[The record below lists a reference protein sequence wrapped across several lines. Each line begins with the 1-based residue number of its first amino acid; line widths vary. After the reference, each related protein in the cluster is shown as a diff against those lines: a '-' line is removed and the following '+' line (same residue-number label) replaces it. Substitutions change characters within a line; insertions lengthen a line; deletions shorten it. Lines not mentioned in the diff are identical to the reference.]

1 MTIKSLPIETPEW
14 KSLSEHYQQIKTLHL
29 RNLFKEDPHRG
40 ERFACE
46 AEGVYLDYSKNRITD
61 RTIQLLIT
69 LAETARLAEQI
80 DAMFRGDKINT
91 TERRAALHVALRS
104 PTGSSLL
111 VDGQDVVP
119 EVHTVLEQMTDFSNR
134 IRSGEWKGY
143 TGKPIRNII
152 NIGIGGSDLGPLMA
166 YAALKHFCDKT
177 LSAQFVSNID
187 SVNLTEAIRGRDP
200 AETLFIICSKTFT
213 TTETLTNANSARMW
227 LTEALGEKAVD
238 RHFVAISTNE
248 VAVKQFGI
256 DPKNM
261 FRFWDWVGG
270 RYSLPSAVGL
280 SLMVAIGPDNFKDML
295 AGMHAMDE
303 HFKSAPFEKNLPV
316 LLALIGIWYNNFFN
330 AETHAI
336 LPYSHRLRHLS
347 DYLQQLEM
355 ESNGK
360 SVDLEG
366 NSVVYQTAPI
376 IWGQAGTNGQHAFYQ
391 LIHQGTKLI
400 PCDFIGF
407 CQSTDP
413 FDSHHNLLMANFFA
427 QTDALAFGKTAEE
440 LRAEGVTETL
450 IPHRTFEGNKPTNS
464 ILATRLTSQ
473 TLGKLVALY
482 EHKVF
487 VQGVI
492 WNINPFDQW
501 GVELGKVLAKDI
513 APKLESDAEPE
524 LHYSSSTNAL
534 IRRYRQLRKA

>member
-1 MTIKSLPIETPEW
+1 MTSKSPHTELPEW
-14 KSLSEHYQQIKTLHL
+14 KNLSEHYQEIKTLHL
-29 RNLFKEDPHRG
+29 RNLFEEDPRRG

-46 AEGVYLDYSKNRITD
+46 AEGIYLDYSKNRITD
-61 RTIQLLIT
+61 RTIQLLIK
-69 LAETARLAEQI
+69 LAETAGLAERS
-80 DAMFRGDKINT
+80 AGMFRGDKINT
-91 TERRAALHVALRS
+91 TERRAVLHIALRS
-104 PTGSSLL
+104 PKGSSII
-111 VDGQDVVP
+111 VDGQDVVT
-119 EVHTVLEQMTDFSNR
+119 EVHAVLEQMTHFSNR

-143 TGKPIRNII
+143 TGKPIRHII

-166 YAALKHFCDKT
+166 YEALKHSSDRT
-177 LSAQFVSNID
+177 LPVQFVSNID
-187 SVNLTEAIRGRDP
+187 SANLTEAIRGLDP
-200 AETLFIICSKTFT
+200 AETLFIICSKAFT
-213 TTETLTNANSARMW
+213 TIETLTNAKSARSW
-227 LTEALGEKAVD
+227 LTAALGEKAVD

-248 VAVKQFGI
+248 IEVKNFGI
-256 DPKNM
+256 DPRNM

-280 SLMVAIGPDNFKDML
+280 SLMVAIGPENFKDML
-295 AGMHAMDE
+295 TGMHAMDQ

-316 LLALIGIWYNNFFN
+316 LLALIGIWYNNFFD
-330 AETHAI
+330 AETHSI
-336 LPYSHRLRHLS
+336 LPYSHGLRHLS
-347 DYLQQLEM
+347 NYLQQLEM

-360 SVDLEG
+360 SVNLEG
-366 NSVVYQTAPI
+366 QSVTYQTAPI

-413 FDSHHNLLMANFFA
+413 LDSHHNRLMANFFA
-427 QTDALAFGKTAEE
+427 QTDALAFGKTPEA
-440 LRAEGVTETL
+440 LRAEGITETL

-464 ILATRLTSQ
+464 ILAIKLTPQ

-501 GVELGKVLAKDI
+501 GVELGKALAQGI
-513 APKLESDAEPE
+513 APKLDSDEEPE
-524 LHYSSSTNAL
+524 LNYESSTNAL
-534 IRRYRQLRKA
+534 IRRYRQLRKV